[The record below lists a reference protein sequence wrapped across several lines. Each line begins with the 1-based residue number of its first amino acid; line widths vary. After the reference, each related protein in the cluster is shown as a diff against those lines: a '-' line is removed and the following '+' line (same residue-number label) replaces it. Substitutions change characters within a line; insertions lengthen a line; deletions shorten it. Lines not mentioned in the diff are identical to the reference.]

1 MKKNGIL
8 QKCDDEMNVYVTM
21 GGTLD
26 RTNDAITTYPV
37 GVNATE
43 VDLATDA
50 DVVVSAS
57 PCVLVGI
64 YVNTVFSAHA
74 VNLID
79 NVTTKII
86 LPASMA
92 AGTKVAFDSTIFAT
106 NLSVNS
112 DDSATGKL
120 VVLWR
125 AL

>member
-1 MKKNGIL
+1 MSA
-8 QKCDDEMNVYVTM
+8 
-21 GGTLD
+21 GTNSAGDAIVEVSEFKPVLD

-37 GVNATE
+37 GVTATE

-57 PCVLVGI
+57 PCVLVGT

-92 AGTKVAFDSTIFAT
+92 AGTKVAFDSAIFAT